1 MTAAVQA
8 PERFDKPMAIETRP
22 VALTRY
28 TWTLKDLPAD
38 AGEIAAPFVLRTAG
52 DQEVDEAVAIV
63 QSSYNLDPEWS
74 GCALHIK
81 GTVLPM
87 VMKTLAKEPT
97 CLFVQH
103 GNRVI
108 GASVFDCEPEE
119 GGVHLISGPCVLIEY
134 RNRGIGGALLAATL
148 DALRSRGVTEAL
160 GQTRPNSPSAKYLC
174 SKFGGRAV
182 KEAPSETAAQ
192 ADAA

>member
-1 MTAAVQA
+1 MTAAVRA
-8 PERFDKPMAIETRP
+8 LEGFDKLMAIETRP
-22 VALTRY
+22 IALTRY
-28 TWTLKDLPAD
+28 TWTLKELPAD

-52 DQEVDEAVAIV
+52 DQEMDEAVAIV

-103 GNRVI
+103 GNRII
-108 GASVFDCEPEE
+108 GASVFDGEPEE

-134 RNRGIGGALLAATL
+134 RNRGIGGALLGATL
-148 DALRSRGVTEAL
+148 DALRGRGVAQAC

-174 SKFGGRAV
+174 SKFGGQAV
-182 KEAPSETAAQ
+182 KEEPAEIATQ

>member
-1 MTAAVQA
+1 MTAAVRI
-8 PERFDKPMAIETRP
+8 PDRFDKPMAIETRP
-22 VALTRY
+22 VALTRFS
-28 TWTLKDLPAD
+28 WTLKDLPAD
-38 AGEIAAPFVLRTAG
+38 ASEIAAPFVLRTAG

-81 GTVLPM
+81 GTVLPL
-87 VMKTLAKEPT
+87 VVKTLAKEPT

-148 DALRSRGVTEAL
+148 DALRGRGVTQAF

-182 KEAPSETAAQ
+182 KEEPAELVTQ

>member
-1 MTAAVQA
+1 
-8 PERFDKPMAIETRP
+8 MAIETRP
-22 VALTRY
+22 VALTRFF
-28 TWTLKDLPAD
+28 WALKDLPAD

-52 DQEVDEAVAIV
+52 DQEADEAAAIV

-74 GCALHIK
+74 GCALYIK
-81 GTVLPM
+81 GTVLPL
-87 VMKTLAKEPT
+87 VAKTLAKEPT

-148 DALRSRGVTEAL
+148 DALRGRGVTQAF

-174 SKFGGRAV
+174 PKFGGRAV
-182 KEAPSETAAQ
+182 KEEPAELVTQ

>member
-1 MTAAVQA
+1 M
-8 PERFDKPMAIETRP
+8 PIETKP
-22 VALTRY
+22 VALARFA
-28 TWTLKDLPAD
+28 WALKDLPAE
-38 AGEIAAPFVLRTAG
+38 AGEISAPYILRTAG
-52 DQEVDEAVAIV
+52 EQETDEAVAIV

-81 GTVLPM
+81 GTVLPA

-108 GASVFDCEPEE
+108 AASVFECEPEE
-119 GGVHLISGPCVLIEY
+119 GGVHLVSGPCVLIEY

-148 DALRSRGVTEAL
+148 DALRARGVTQAL

-174 SKFGGRAV
+174 PKFGGRAV
-182 KEAPSETAAQ
+182 QEEPAELAAQ

>member
-1 MTAAVQA
+1 M
-8 PERFDKPMAIETRP
+8 PIETKP
-22 VALTRY
+22 VALARFA
-28 TWTLKDLPAD
+28 WLLKDLPAN
-38 AGEIAAPFVLRTAG
+38 AGEISAPYVLRTAG
-52 DQEVDEAVAIV
+52 EQETDEAVAIV

-74 GCALHIK
+74 GCAMHIK

-108 GASVFDCEPEE
+108 AASVFEWEPES
-119 GGVHLISGPCVLIEY
+119 GGVHLVSGPCVLIEY
-134 RNRGIGGALLAATL
+134 RNRGIGGTLLGATL
-148 DALRSRGVTEAL
+148 DALRARGVTQAF

-174 SKFGGRAV
+174 SKFGGRSAQEQATEPV
-182 KEAPSETAAQ
+182 AQ